1 MCVVNTHSP
10 RPGEATGGVQNQVWK
25 KKGIYTENGSVILNL
40 AGEHTQL
47 TTYLEIGS
55 RGGGGGGGRGVT
67 KGQSEGGREGGG
79 TARVHLSGSVF
90 LCGVSVHKL

>member
-1 MCVVNTHSP
+1 M
-10 RPGEATGGVQNQVWK
+10 K

-55 RGGGGGGGRGVT
+55 RGGGGGRGVT
-67 KGQSEGGREGGG
+67 KGQSEGGRGEVQLGY
-79 TARVHLSGSVF
+79 T
-90 LCGVSVHKL
+90 

>member
-1 MCVVNTHSP
+1 MVNTHSP

-67 KGQSEGGREGGG
+67 KGQREGGREGGG
-79 TARVHLSGSVF
+79 TARVHLSGCVF